1 VKPRK
6 VEQTVVVYQPDWS
19 VEKELVEW
27 IVKLDEPGI
36 EMLRL
41 LSAETSPGAAAVVDG
56 ARHLVF
62 DANARRVH
70 AADQATLDA
79 FLAKVSST

>member
-1 VKPRK
+1 
-6 VEQTVVVYQPDWS
+6 VEQSTVVYQPDWN
-19 VEKELVEW
+19 VEKKLVEW
-27 IVKLDEPGI
+27 IVELHEPGV

-41 LSAETSPGAAAVVDG
+41 LSAETSPGAAAIIDG

-79 FLAKVSST
+79 FLARISSG